1 MHEASLVQ
9 GLLNVASRAVEEHN
23 APVDARRAAG
33 DARAGRKAARIT
45 RLTCSL
51 GLLSCVEP
59 QTLTACFELLAEGTL
74 AEGAQLLLTTEPL
87 PCRCEECGAAFEL
100 CERRFVCPA
109 CGSDALRFHGGHGM
123 TMTGLDVTAEDD
135 ESVTPTAVNEDKHD

>member
-9 GLLNVASRAVEEHN
+9 GLLNVAFRAVEEHN
-23 APVDARRAAG
+23 AQVEARRAAG
-33 DARAGRKAARIT
+33 EAHAGRKAVRIT

-59 QTLTACFELLAEGTL
+59 QTLTACFELLAEGTP
-74 AEGAQLLLTTEPL
+74 AEGARLLLETEPL
-87 PCRCEECGAAFEL
+87 ACCCEDCGAAFEL
-100 CERRFVCPA
+100 RKRRFVCPA

-123 TMTGLDVTAEDD
+123 TMTGLDVTAEEDAD
-135 ESVTPTAVNEDKHD
+135 APTAVNEDTHD

>member
-23 APVDARRAAG
+23 AQVDARRAAG

-51 GLLSCVEP
+51 GLL
-59 QTLTACFELLAEGTL
+59 
-74 AEGAQLLLTTEPL
+74 
-87 PCRCEECGAAFEL
+87 
-100 CERRFVCPA
+100 
-109 CGSDALRFHGGHGM
+109 
-123 TMTGLDVTAEDD
+123 
-135 ESVTPTAVNEDKHD
+135 

>member
-9 GLLNVASRAVEEHN
+9 GLLNVAFRAVEEHN
-23 APVDARRAAG
+23 AQVDARRAAG
-33 DARAGRKAARIT
+33 DAHAGRKAVRIT
-45 RLTCSL
+45 RLSCSL

-74 AEGAQLLLTTEPL
+74 AEGARLLLSMEPL
-87 PCRCEECGAAFEL
+87 DCRCEDCGAAFEL

-109 CGSDALRFHGGHGM
+109 CGSDTLRFHGGHGM
-123 TMTGLDVTAEDD
+123 TMTGLDVTAEEDSD
-135 ESVTPTAVNEDKHD
+135 TPTAANEDKHD

>member
-9 GLLNVASRAVEEHN
+9 GLLNVAC
-23 APVDARRAAG
+23 RAAG

-135 ESVTPTAVNEDKHD
+135 ESGTPTAVNEDKHD

>member
-9 GLLNVASRAVEEHN
+9 GLLNVAFRAVEEHN
-23 APVDARRAAG
+23 AQVDARRAAG
-33 DARAGRKAARIT
+33 DAGAGRKAVRIT

-59 QTLTACFELLAEGTL
+59 QTLTACFELLAEGTM
-74 AEGAQLLLTTEPL
+74 AEGARLLLNMEPL

-100 CERRFVCPA
+100 GERRFVCPA
-109 CGSDALRFHGGHGM
+109 CGSHSLRFRGGHGM
-123 TMTGLDVTAEDD
+123 TMTGLDVTAEDEAD
-135 ESVTPTAVNEDKHD
+135 TPTAANEDKHD